1 MKEREGEGRSRW
13 KKGRKGEGGRGRE
26 RNPSCPVAEGSG
38 VQVLSQLVMFRASMV
53 YMRAFLKT

>member
-1 MKEREGEGRSRW
+1 MYYNKNVTYTVSGDERKGGRGRGRW

-38 VQVLSQLVMFRASMV
+38 VQVLSWLNS
-53 YMRAFLKT
+53 